1 MCHIGVPNA
10 LVPHRERAGMYTQ
23 RLGKI
28 KNKPVSSQRYPIIN
42 LLLRKCSD
50 GSLKIA
56 LRQSMMTLHFLWV
69 PVRDEADAMLL
80 DRALPAGAP
89 NLLSIYERALGN
101 MGALGVRSLAV
112 SELRRHDAGGRRGAC
127 LASFGLQDS
136 CASARIRLIS
146 APPQRRSVRT
156 LRRRSTD
163 PWRSRRKWSWSLATG
178 RDFDSIRSGI
188 GN

>member
-1 MCHIGVPNA
+1 MRYIDVPNA

-69 PVRDEADAMLL
+69 PVRD
-80 DRALPAGAP
+80 GAP
-89 NLLSIYERALGN
+89 NPSSIYERALGN